1 MLNQFLTENV
11 IKVQQHVNSWQEAIQ
26 LGGALL
32 LKTEAIEENYI
43 QAMIDAVH
51 KHGPYIAIAPGIA
64 IAHAAPGKFVN
75 DDAISLVTLKEA
87 VAIGHDTNDPIHLF
101 FVVAAKSNEGHLTF
115 LQELVTILSDDK
127 SLGILK
133 TGNKE
138 AVLALF
144 Q

>member
-1 MLNQFLTENV
+1 MINQFLTENV
-11 IKVQQHVNSWQEAIQ
+11 IKVQQQVVTWQEAIH
-26 LGGALL
+26 LGGDLL
-32 LKTEAIEENYI
+32 LKTDAIEEDYI

-51 KHGPYIAIAPGIA
+51 THGPYIAIAPGIA
-64 IAHAAPGKFVN
+64 IAHAAPGEFVN
-75 DDAISLVTLKEA
+75 KDAISLVTLKEA
-87 VAIGHDTNDPIHLF
+87 VEIGHDRNDPIHLF

-115 LQELVTILSDDK
+115 LQELVAVLSDDK
-127 SLGILK
+127 SLDILK